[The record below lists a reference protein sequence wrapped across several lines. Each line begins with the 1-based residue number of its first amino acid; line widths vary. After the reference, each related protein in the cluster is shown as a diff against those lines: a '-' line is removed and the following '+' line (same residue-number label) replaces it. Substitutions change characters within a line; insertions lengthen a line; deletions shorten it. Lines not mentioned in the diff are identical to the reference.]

1 MHAHGVHILD
11 RADDNGVVGA
21 VAHDLHLEFLPT
33 DDGFFDQHF
42 VGGRNV
48 ETMLHD
54 VEEFLAVIGDA
65 AAGAPERERGAD
77 DRRQSDFL
85 QRLQRVRERFR

>member
-1 MHAHGVHILD
+1 
-11 RADDNGVVGA
+11 
-21 VAHDLHLEFLPT
+21 
-33 DDGFFDQHF
+33 
-42 VGGRNV
+42 
-48 ETMLHD
+48 MLHD